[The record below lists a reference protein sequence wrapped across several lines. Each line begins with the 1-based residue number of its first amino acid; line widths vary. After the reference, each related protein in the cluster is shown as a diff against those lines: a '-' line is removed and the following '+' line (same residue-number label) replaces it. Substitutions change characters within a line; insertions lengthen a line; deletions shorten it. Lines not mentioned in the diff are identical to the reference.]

1 MEICAREHPPFLT
14 GVKRVAAGVLATA
27 VLVTLT
33 AATGAAQAAARSDTR
48 EARSDALG
56 VALFGTSE
64 ASLPAASRAVLSGA
78 PEAALLQPALRE
90 PPSSAPGDAAAEAR
104 PRVDCRRVK
113 CVALTFDDGPGR
125 YTDTLLRHLAKYRAR
140 ATFFVVGSNV
150 VTYPRVLRRTV
161 AAGHEIGNHTWSH
174 PLLTR
179 LPAARVRSQ
188 LARTDRA
195 VKAVAGVVPHL
206 VRPPYGAF
214 NRAVRRQISRP
225 IVLWNVDTLDWRYRN
240 SATVARRAL
249 RSVRPGSIILFHDIH
264 RTTVG
269 AMPRVLKSLAQRGY
283 HFVTVT
289 ELFGGRPPHVAFG
302 AAPPKKV

>member
-14 GVKRVAAGVLATA
+14 GVKRVTAGVLATA
-27 VLVTLT
+27 MLVTLT
-33 AATGAAQAAARSDTR
+33 ATTGASQAAAQSDPR
-48 EARSDALG
+48 AARSDALG
-56 VALFGTSE
+56 VALFGASPGTSGV
-64 ASLPAASRAVLSGA
+64 SLPSSGG
-78 PEAALLQPALRE
+78 
-90 PPSSAPGDAAAEAR
+90 SAAEAP

-125 YTDTLLRHLAKYRAR
+125 YTDTLLRHLAKYQAR

-179 LPAARVRSQ
+179 LPASRVRSQ
-188 LARTDRA
+188 IARTDRA

-225 IVLWNVDTLDWRYRN
+225 LVLWSVDTLDWRYRN

-269 AMPRVLKSLAQRGY
+269 AMPRVLKTLAQRGY

-289 ELFGGRPPHVAFG
+289 ELFGGRPPHVAFR
-302 AAPPKKV
+302 AAPPKKS

>member
-1 MEICAREHPPFLT
+1 M
-14 GVKRVAAGVLATA
+14 LATA

-33 AATGAAQAAARSDTR
+33 ATTGAAQASARSDTG

-56 VALFGTSE
+56 VALFGAASE
-64 ASLPAASRAVLSGA
+64 VSLPAASRAVLSGA
-78 PEAALLQPALRE
+78 PEAALLEPALLEPALLQPALRE
-90 PPSSAPGDAAAEAR
+90 PPPSAPGDAAAEAR

-188 LARTDRA
+188 IARTDRA
-195 VKAVAGVVPHL
+195 VKKVAGVVPHL

-269 AMPRVLKSLAQRGY
+269 AIPRVLKTLAQRGY

-289 ELFGGRPPHVAFG
+289 ELFGGRPPHVAFR
-302 AAPPKKV
+302 AAPPKKS

>member
-1 MEICAREHPPFLT
+1 MDVWGRSHPPFLA
-14 GVKRVAAGVLATA
+14 GAKRVTAGVLAA
-27 VLVTLT
+27 ALLVTLT
-33 AATGAAQAAARSDTR
+33 AATGAAQAAARAGTR
-48 EARSDALG
+48 AAPSDALG
-56 VALFGTSE
+56 VAPPDTPGVAPFE
-64 ASLPAASRAVLSGA
+64 ALGDSAT
-78 PEAALLQPALRE
+78 EARP
-90 PPSSAPGDAAAEAR
+90 R

-125 YTDTLLRHLAKYRAR
+125 HTGTLLRHLAKYHAR
-140 ATFFVVGSNV
+140 ATFFVLGSNV

-188 LARTDRA
+188 IARTDRA
-195 VKAVAGVVPHL
+195 VKAAAGVMPHL

-214 NRAVRRQISRP
+214 NRAVRRQIARP
-225 IVLWNVDTLDWRYRN
+225 IVMWNVDTLDWRYRN
-240 SATVARRAL
+240 SATVARRTL
-249 RSVRPGSIILFHDIH
+249 RSVRPGSIVLFHDIH

-269 AMPRVLKSLAQRGY
+269 AMPRVLKSLAKRGY
-283 HFVTVT
+283 HFVTVS

-302 AAPPKKV
+302 AAPPKKH